1 MTRSSG
7 ARLSLGSALIFL
19 LGALLR
25 ADGLFRPLDQPS
37 WRDCDVAAVA
47 RNFFREGMDLTHPRI
62 DWRRDGPGY
71 AEMEFPLFPW
81 LVAWGYRLRGAPE
94 PIFIARLLAWLLS
107 LGTLATFFLLA
118 RQWLAPAAARAAEL
132 CFALA
137 PLVAGTATSLQ
148 PEGLMLWAYLA
159 APLLFARWLDEPTWG
174 RWCAA
179 AGVIALAVLAKLPAA
194 HLGLLLAGLLWN
206 RWGWSAW
213 RRRDVWLLAVV
224 SLLPAALWYYH
235 AHQLWLEY
243 GNSLGVSNETHWAGA
258 DLWRYPHFVSGMV
271 RLELYR
277 VWMPVGVVLAGVGL
291 VATRNALARGLIGCW
306 LTSIGLYYLAAGRTT
321 GDDWADYYHIVAA
334 APAAL
339 LIGLGWEVLWSIA
352 CQAACCP
359 LAAGLACA
367 APLAAGLWG
376 ERGRWL
382 PLLALVAAGSAL
394 WARSRIDSQR
404 FGSLAGSERAPPRW
418 VALLPGAA
426 LVALVALSAQLGARL
441 AARRPPPGPSPLY
454 RCAEAFRPLVA
465 GPGLL
470 IASGGTSVDE
480 TGRPVAYDAS
490 YFFYWLERF
499 GFTVPLE
506 DQSLET
512 VAELHARGARWFVA
526 ERAAVRQ
533 APGFE
538 AALRGRYRQLAAC
551 DEAWLF
557 ALDEPPPSTHAEN
570 PAP

>member
-1 MTRSSG
+1 MN
-7 ARLSLGSALIFL
+7 ARAPCWALLIFL

-25 ADGLFRPLDQPS
+25 ADGLLRPLDQPS

-47 RNFFREGMDLTHPRI
+47 RNFFREGMDITHPRI
-62 DWRRDGPGY
+62 DWRRDGPGF

-81 LVAWGYRLRGAPE
+81 LVACGYHAAGRPE
-94 PIFIARLLAWLLS
+94 PILLARGLAWLMS
-107 LGTLATFFLLA
+107 LGTLTTFFLLA
-118 RQWLAPAAARAAEL
+118 RRWLAPPAARVAEL
-132 CFALA
+132 GFALA

-159 APLLFARWLDEPTWG
+159 TPLLFDRWLDRPSPG

-179 AGVIALAVLAKLPAA
+179 AGVLALAVLAKLPAA
-194 HLGLLLAGLLWN
+194 HLGLLLSGMLWE

-213 RRRDVWLLAVV
+213 RRRDVWLLGIAG
-224 SLLPAALWYYH
+224 LLPAALWYYH
-235 AHQLWLEY
+235 AHQLWLQY

-258 DLWRYPHFVSGMV
+258 DLLRYPQFAAGIV

-277 VWMPVGVVLAGVGL
+277 VWMPVGIVLGSLGL
-291 VATRNALARGLIGCW
+291 VVTSNAPARRFIVFW
-306 LTSIGLYYLAAGRTT
+306 LVSIGLYYLAAGRTT

-339 LIGLGWEVLWSIA
+339 LIGLGWEVLWSITLE
-352 CQAACCP
+352 AACCP

-367 APLAAGLWG
+367 APLAAGLVG
-376 ERGRWL
+376 ERGRWV
-382 PLLALVAAGSAL
+382 PLLAMLAVGAGI
-394 WARSRIDSQR
+394 WARLRIAGER
-404 FGSLAGSERAPPRW
+404 FGSTADTSRLRLPGVGW
-418 VALLPGAA
+418 LPGAA
-426 LVALVALSAQLGARL
+426 FYVLLVLAVQLGTCL

-454 RCAEAFRPLVA
+454 RCAEEFRSLVA

-470 IASGGTSVDE
+470 VASGGTSVDE

-490 YFFYWLERF
+490 YFFYWLDRF

-506 DQSLET
+506 AQSLET
-512 VAELHARGARWFVA
+512 LAELHERGARWFVA

-538 AALRGRYRQLAAC
+538 AALQGRYRLMAAC
-551 DEAWLF
+551 DEAWIF
-557 ALDEPPPSTHAEN
+557 SLDERPLPTPAETS
-570 PAP
+570 PR